1 MLNILWTNK
10 KTKNILFWHDL
21 ILGKTYENT
30 DLNLTT
36 DEPSRRLMERQL
48 NAFDINSYEQIQIQS
63 SAENMCTYDELFAI
77 PINDTESTTLK
88 TDGEVCFMITFV
100 SIFKIIRT
108 LFYIWV
114 IRLYLSVYFIFSI
127 VLSMKKKIII

>member
-1 MLNILWTNK
+1 MSNILRTNK
-10 KTKNILFWHDL
+10 KTKNILFLNNL

-30 DLNLTT
+30 DLNLNT
-36 DEPSRRLMERQL
+36 DEPSRLLMERQL

-88 TDGEVCFMITFV
+88 TDGEVCF
-100 SIFKIIRT
+100 K
-108 LFYIWV
+108 
-114 IRLYLSVYFIFSI
+114 
-127 VLSMKKKIII
+127 

>member
-1 MLNILWTNK
+1 MLRMLNILRTNK
-10 KTKNILFWHDL
+10 KTKNILFLHDL

-30 DLNLTT
+30 DLNLNT

-48 NAFDINSYEQIQIQS
+48 NAFDINSYEQIHIQS

-88 TDGEVCFMITFV
+88 TDGEVCF
-100 SIFKIIRT
+100 K
-108 LFYIWV
+108 
-114 IRLYLSVYFIFSI
+114 
-127 VLSMKKKIII
+127 